1 MRDLLLASQQKP
13 LSFWRSTST
22 SGWRNE
28 PGQEPSTPGHH
39 RKLSA
44 CRRTWE
50 MTVVMTEKKCCVV
63 IHPSVA
69 MLLLSAEP
77 CSPNW
82 AKRFCRA
89 ESQQKPQRC
98 SGGGEKPGCVGYL
111 QRAGVSFPAS
121 VSSSKLQCSLHF
133 WRSWNRFRKWLLID
147 LSSLCWTWLFIKESR
162 YSILL
167 TSNGNWL
174 FTNCTEPGIN
184 TL

>member
-121 VSSSKLQCSLHF
+121 VSSSKLQCSLCIF
-133 WRSWNRFRKWLLID
+133 GGGGID
-147 LSSLCWTWLFIKESR
+147 LESGCL
-162 YSILL
+162 SIYCLYAGHGFLL
-167 TSNGNWL
+167 KKADTQY
-174 FTNCTEPGIN
+174 C
-184 TL
+184 